1 MHRILR
7 LPAALIAD
15 VKRLIRWLGRAAV
28 LAEAAEIDL
37 AAFLAR
43 PAALR
48 RTGLALTA
56 APFALPL
63 LLARLLKGFGIDL
76 ME

>member
-7 LPAALIAD
+7 LPAALITD

-37 AAFLAR
+37 AAFLAC

-48 RTGLALTA
+48 RTGLALLIIITVTTKVT
-56 APFALPL
+56 
-63 LLARLLKGFGIDL
+63 KGEIVK
-76 ME
+76 